1 MIDLHT
7 HSTASDGELS
17 PKDLVSLAIEKDIDV
32 LALTDHDTFDGIK
45 EGKKEGKIEVAKSM
59 KSKGLDISLIAE
71 CTGLS
76 SEQIEN
82 L

>member
-32 LALTDHDTFDGIK
+32 VAS
-45 EGKKEGKIEVAKSM
+45 EIEKM
-59 KSKGLDISLIAE
+59 LIV
-71 CTGLS
+71 
-76 SEQIEN
+76 
-82 L
+82 